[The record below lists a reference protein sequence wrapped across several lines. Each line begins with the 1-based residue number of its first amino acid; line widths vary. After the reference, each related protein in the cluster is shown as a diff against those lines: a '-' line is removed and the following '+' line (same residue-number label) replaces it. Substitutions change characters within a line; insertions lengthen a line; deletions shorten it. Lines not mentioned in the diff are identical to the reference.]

1 MTLFPCI
8 CTDYF
13 VFFIPDYQFQKAL
26 MIFLFQIISLKGIF
40 VSLGNNFCLFF
51 FVEAP

>member
-26 MIFLFQIISLKGIF
+26 MIFFISDYQSEK
-40 VSLGNNFCLFF
+40 VCLF
-51 FVEAP
+51 P